1 MASYR
6 AIAAISQAIL
16 GLLADSVPKPDFAAA
31 RFELFQ
37 AINFQTPLEEG
48 VSLYLFRVIPNQTR
62 RSLGP
67 RIGDDGLRYKPSFPI
82 DLQFLLTAWAKSA
95 ERQQR
100 LLGWA
105 IRTLEDTPIL
115 PSGLL
120 NHYGPEPDTFAAAET
135 VELFMDSIAIQDM
148 GNLFEV
154 ARHHFQ
160 PSVVYIAR
168 MITLDSQVEL
178 GDAGLAQTREFGMG
192 KKA

>member
-16 GLLADSVPKPDFAAA
+16 GLLADSVPKPEFAAA

-37 AINFQTPLEEG
+37 ALNLQTPLEEG
-48 VSLYLFRVIPNQTR
+48 VSLYLFRVIPNQSR

-67 RIGDDGLRYKPSFPI
+67 RIGGDGLRYKPSVPI
-82 DLQFLLTAWAKSA
+82 DLQYLLTAWAKSA

-120 NHYGPEPDTFAAAET
+120 NHYGPEPDTFAASET

-148 GNLFEV
+148 GSLWEV

-160 PSVVYIAR
+160 PSVVYLAR
-168 MITLDSQVEL
+168 MIALDSEVEL
-178 GDAGLAQTREFGMG
+178 GDAGLAQTREFDMG
-192 KKA
+192 KKV